1 MQLDGKFAQMQTRF
15 QGHFVLVWARFA
27 VLSLVL
33 NSTGPRKESVRQIFF
48 SMAAEKSLPL
58 WTPAFALLCCAQFF
72 GSAQH
77 ALLQPTFPLYITSLG
92 GTPLE
97 VGFVLAC
104 FAVTSVVFRP
114 LIGGWA
120 DRWSEPRVL
129 TCGLLLLAAAVLLCF
144 IPSAEVTMLAN
155 GLRGIGWA
163 ALSAGGYSLL
173 ALSAPPQRRGE
184 ASGYYSGVQA
194 SGTILL
200 PAVALWLIDAPFGGF
215 NVVFVAAIAL
225 AATGAGT
232 GAILS
237 NYAPQPAHDRRGVP
251 SGPWWREIL
260 NVLDREIILAS
271 ALSFASHVS
280 FPAVASFLV
289 LYARQIQIDN
299 LGWFFV
305 ASGTT
310 SLLARPL
317 LGKVSD
323 RIGRRRAL
331 LACFILQALALIS
344 LAYASNLTGL
354 IIPGML
360 YMVGLAM
367 ASSTTLAIAM
377 EQAKPERRGRAM
389 ATFSVAL
396 PLSNG
401 VGALICGGL
410 VQWVG
415 FFWMYIAAASFAAA
429 GLLVTIANRAYL
441 K

>member
-1 MQLDGKFAQMQTRF
+1 
-15 QGHFVLVWARFA
+15 
-27 VLSLVL
+27 
-33 NSTGPRKESVRQIFF
+33 
-48 SMAAEKSLPL
+48 MAAPKSQSL
-58 WTPAFALLCCAQFF
+58 WTPVFALLCCAQFF

-92 GTPLE
+92 GTPFQ
-97 VGFVLAC
+97 VGLVLAC

-120 DRWSEPRVL
+120 DQWSEAGVSV
-129 TCGLLLLAAAVLLCF
+129 CGLSLLSAAMLFCF
-144 IPSAEVTMLAN
+144 IPFAGATMFAN
-155 GLRGIGWA
+155 ALRGIGWA
-163 ALSAGGYSLL
+163 AMSAAGYSLL
-173 ALSAPPQRRGE
+173 ALSAPPHRRGE

-200 PAVALWLIDAPFGGF
+200 PALALWLIDAPFGGF
-215 NVVFVAAIAL
+215 HVVFVVAIAL
-225 AATGAGT
+225 AAIGAST
-232 GAILS
+232 SAMLLRQLPKKIHNPHAATL
-237 NYAPQPAHDRRGVP
+237 
-251 SGPWWREIL
+251 GPWWQEIL

-271 ALSFASHVS
+271 VLSFGSHVT

-289 LYARQIQIDN
+289 LYARQIGIDN

-305 ASGTT
+305 VSGTT

-323 RIGRRRAL
+323 SIGRGRAL
-331 LACFILQALALIS
+331 LACFVFQTFALIA
-344 LAYASNLTGL
+344 LAYASNIFAL
-354 IIPGML
+354 IISGML

-389 ATFSVAL
+389 ATFSIAL

-401 VGALICGGL
+401 VGALICGSL
-410 VQWVG
+410 VQWFG
-415 FFWMYIAAASFAAA
+415 FFWMYALAACIAAG
-429 GLLVTIANRAYL
+429 GLLITSANRARL

>member
-1 MQLDGKFAQMQTRF
+1 MT
-15 QGHFVLVWARFA
+15 
-27 VLSLVL
+27 
-33 NSTGPRKESVRQIFF
+33 
-48 SMAAEKSLPL
+48 AEKALPL

-77 ALLQPTFPLYITSLG
+77 ALLQPTFPLFITSLG

-129 TCGLLLLAAAVLLCF
+129 TCGLLILSAAVFLCF
-144 IPSAEVTMLAN
+144 IPRAEVTMFAN
-155 GLRGIGWA
+155 ALRGFGWA
-163 ALSAGGYSLL
+163 GLSAGGYSLL

-200 PAVALWLIDAPFGGF
+200 PAVALWLIDARFGGF
-215 NVVFVAAIAL
+215 NAVFAVAITLAAI
-225 AATGAGT
+225 GAGA
-232 GAILS
+232 GVVLS
-237 NYAPQPAHDRRGVP
+237 RHAAQPAHDRRAVP

-271 ALSFASHVS
+271 ILSFASHVT
-280 FPAVASFLV
+280 FPVVASFLV
-289 LYARQIQIDN
+289 LYARQIQFDN
-299 LGWFFV
+299 LGWFYV
-305 ASGTT
+305 ASGMT

-331 LACFILQALALIS
+331 LACFVLQALALMS
-344 LAYASNLTGL
+344 LAFASSLTGL

-367 ASSTTLAIAM
+367 ASATTLAIAM

-410 VQWVG
+410 VQSLG
-415 FFWMYIAAASFAAA
+415 FFWMYLTTAGIAGG
-429 GLLVTIANRAYL
+429 GLLLTIANRARL

>member
-1 MQLDGKFAQMQTRF
+1 MPQARAE
-15 QGHFVLVWARFA
+15 VLA
-27 VLSLVL
+27 VPLTEMTVS
-33 NSTGPRKESVRQIFF
+33 
-48 SMAAEKSLPL
+48 KSPSL
-58 WTPAFALLCCAQFF
+58 WTSAFALLCCAQFF

-77 ALLQPTFPLYITSLG
+77 ALLQPTFPLYITALN

-129 TCGLLLLAAAVLLCF
+129 TCGLLLLSAAVLLCF
-144 IPSAEVTMLAN
+144 VPFAQVTMFAN
-155 GLRGIGWA
+155 ALRGIGWA
-163 ALSAGGYSLL
+163 ALSAGGYSFL

-215 NVVFVAAIAL
+215 NIVFGLAVAL
-225 AATGAGT
+225 AAVGAGA
-232 GAILS
+232 GALLHRL
-237 NYAPQPAHDRRGVP
+237 APQAGHDRRAGP
-251 SGPWWREIL
+251 SGPWWREVL
-260 NVLDREIILAS
+260 QVLDREIVLAS
-271 ALSFASHVS
+271 ILSFASHVT

-289 LYARQIQIDN
+289 LYARQLEIEN

-305 ASGTT
+305 ASGAT
-310 SLLARPL
+310 SLFCRPV

-331 LACFILQALALIS
+331 LACFVFQGLALVS
-344 LAYASNLTGL
+344 LAYAANLARLMLSGV
-354 IIPGML
+354 L
-360 YMVGLAM
+360 YMIGLAM

-377 EQAKPERRGRAM
+377 EQARPERRGRAM

-401 VGALICGGL
+401 VGALLCGGT

-415 FFWMYIAAASFAAA
+415 FFWMYLMAAAVAAS
-429 GLLVTIANRAYL
+429 GLWITAANRAYL